1 MKKRIILGI
10 IVLIATFNTFSEE
23 LSSEELF
30 NTGLKYHTEKNY
42 KEAEKYYKESF
53 LKKADGDTAYNLGVL
68 YDTTKDV
75 KQAEKYYKEAVRL
88 GQVKAYYKL
97 GYLYSKN
104 KNKNLAIENYKQ
116 AVEKTKN
123 VEFRADIRRNKPKK

>member
-104 KNKNLAIENYKQ
+104 LNLSSRILFGIKKILVFILSYKS
-116 AVEKTKN
+116 
-123 VEFRADIRRNKPKK
+123 IILSLIS